1 MEAYDIEQPYQQF
14 DDETYYDE
22 DESVDYL
29 IFDDGYIEQT
39 PRWTRQR
46 VVWFVLAL
54 VIITAMLGLLIMPL
68 LQTVITPVPTYMPP
82 PVTPPSQL

>member
-1 MEAYDIEQPYQQF
+1 MEAYDI
-14 DDETYYDE
+14 DETYSQFDEEPYDDE
-22 DESVDYL
+22 DEAIDYL

-46 VVWFVLAL
+46 VVWFLLAL
-54 VIITAMLGLLIMPL
+54 VIIMAMIGILVLPL
-68 LQTVITPVPTYMPP
+68 LQTIITPAPTYMPP

>member
-1 MEAYDIEQPYQQF
+1 MEAYDI
-14 DDETYYDE
+14 DETYPQFDEEPYDDE
-22 DESVDYL
+22 DEPIDYL

-46 VVWFVLAL
+46 VVWFLLAL
-54 VIITAMLGLLIMPL
+54 VIIMAMIGILVLPL
-68 LQTVITPVPTYMPP
+68 LQTIITPAPTYMPP